1 MAFAR
6 VANPSMEVQPGKVYE
21 HFKDGKYL
29 VLAVAD
35 DSTNAREGNK
45 VVVYVSL
52 TYGKTL
58 VRDLAEFTE
67 EVEWPDGKKGPRF
80 AAMRE

>member
-1 MAFAR
+1 MDI
-6 VANPSMEVQPGKVYE
+6 QLGKVYE
-21 HFKDGKYL
+21 HFKEGKYL

-52 TYGKTL
+52 TYGKVL
-58 VRDLAEFTE
+58 VRDVAEFTE

-80 AAMRE
+80 ALAKE

>member
-1 MAFAR
+1 
-6 VANPSMEVQPGKVYE
+6 MEVIPNKVYD
-21 HFKDGKYL
+21 HFKEGKYL
-29 VLAVAD
+29 VLSVAE

-52 TYGKTL
+52 TYGKVL

-67 EVEWPDGKKGPRF
+67 EVEWPDGQKRSRF
-80 AAMRE
+80 SLAQ